1 VKTSPTL
8 GTCCGF
14 CRLVLGIQQEGIMV
28 GLGEVKERD
37 SELDGCLEVEVQSF
51 RVKVLGQDFL

>member
-1 VKTSPTL
+1 
-8 GTCCGF
+8 
-14 CRLVLGIQQEGIMV
+14 MV